1 MSERARAASPRPSP
15 LPPFGSR
22 LRLQRRLEL
31 TARSE
36 LRHRRR
42 GNVDALARA
51 RVHAL
56 ARGALRGR
64 ELAEAGE
71 VDRVAALQALGH
83 DFHER
88 LDGLAG
94 LAVLEPAL
102 LRDLRDEILFR
113 QNLLLTVGYE
123 SRPRGARL
131 TT

>member
-1 MSERARAASPRPSP
+1 MPERTRAASPRPSL
-15 LPPFGSR
+15 LPPLGSR
-22 LRLQRRLEL
+22 LRLERRLEL
-31 TARSE
+31 AARGE

-42 GNVDALARA
+42 GDVDALARA

-56 ARGALRGR
+56 ARCALRGR

-71 VDRVAALQALGH
+71 VDRVAALQPFGH
-83 DFHER
+83 DLHER

-94 LAVLEPAL
+94 VAVLEPAL

-123 SRPRGARL
+123 SRSPA
-131 TT
+131 